1 MNKETKELNTK
12 TNDELCA
19 LITRLNSQLL
29 ESRFKIAVGEVDKT
43 HVIKQIRKTIAR
55 CMFIIS
61 QRGYDISI
69 GSHGVYFINKKDHKI
84 EDVTKKVQKVLSQ
97 PEQVAKESK
106 QQTDKDSK
114 HQEVKDSKQQAT
126 KVVKEKK
133 IKNASTAKGDK

>member
-29 ESRFKIAVGEVDKT
+29 ESRFKVAVGEVDKT

-97 PEQVAKESK
+97 PEQVAK
-106 QQTDKDSK
+106 DSK
-114 HQEVKDSKQQAT
+114 HQEAKDSKQQTT

-133 IKNASTAKGDK
+133 IKKTSTTKGDK

>member
-106 QQTDKDSK
+106 QQADKDSK
-114 HQEVKDSKQQAT
+114 QQEVKDSKQQAT

-133 IKNASTAKGDK
+133 NKNASTAKGDK